1 MGYSNGK
8 CYAPISPDDV
18 RAVINENS
26 YDVATLCMSLKTNK
40 WSYHKPIVYPSYG
53 LLTEAQFIGTTE
65 DINNGYYCGVR
76 MAPAQGAIGGLHD
89 VDYSYKRP
97 GADDWKRLTD
107 FDGYDHKATPRES
120 AMLSP
125 SLQYGGGF
133 IVRLDYD
140 LTNTTGISLRNAFD
154 VFANNTNL
162 GYGHTFEKS
171 YLCMLVST
179 TDKKHNAYIA
189 LKNRSTGTVTPI
201 ADSQGSFYEAFEI
214 DLPKSTA
221 PSWLDVATGTEFLVS
236 IFLAYSLMPMGQ
248 NDHDLTTWSYL
259 ENTSGSPK
267 GCFGI
272 PLATGKRIPVA
283 NLLRGSGINITSVTK
298 SSNGFTIKF
307 ENYSNITSV
316 GASIR
321 AESSSDDH
329 SISKTFVVSAGSSSS
344 PSITNAAVTWSEL
357 SMSAASGN
365 INISIY
371 YKLAG
376 ETTQKYYE
384 TSITK

>member
-8 CYAPISPDDV
+8 SYAPISPDDV

-26 YDVATLCMSLKTNK
+26 YDVGTLCMSSKINK
-40 WSYHKPIVYPSYG
+40 WSYRKPIVYPVLGS
-53 LLTEAQFIGTTE
+53 LTESQFIGRNE
-65 DINNGYYCGVR
+65 DIDNGYYCGVR
-76 MAPAQGAIGGLHD
+76 MAPAQGKIGGLHD

-97 GADDWKRLTD
+97 GASDWKRLTD
-107 FDGYDHKATPRES
+107 FDGYDHKAAPRES

-154 VFANNTNL
+154 VFANNSDL

-201 ADSQGSFYEAFEI
+201 ADSQGAFYEAFEI

-221 PSWLDVATGTEFLVS
+221 PSWLDVDTGTDFLVS
-236 IFLAYSLMPMGQ
+236 MFVCYSLMPKGQ

-272 PLATGKRIPVA
+272 PLATGKKIPVA

-307 ENYSNITSV
+307 ENYSNIKSV

-329 SISKTFVVSAGSSSS
+329 SISKTFTVNAGSSSS
-344 PSITNAAVTWSEL
+344 PAITNAAVTWSEL
-357 SMSAASGN
+357 NMSNASGN

-376 ETTQKYYE
+376 ETTQKHYE

>member
-1 MGYSNGK
+1 MNSNGIIT
-8 CYAPISPDDV
+8 APVNTDDV
-18 RAVINENS
+18 RAVTGENS
-26 YDVATLCMSLKTNK
+26 HDVGTLCMSAKINK
-40 WSYHKPIVYPSYG
+40 WSYRKPIVYPTPG

-76 MAPAQGAIGGLHD
+76 MAPAQGAIGGLHN

-97 GADDWKRLTD
+97 GATDWKRLSD
-107 FDGYDHKATPRES
+107 FEGYDQAAKPRES
-120 AMLSP
+120 ATLSP
-125 SLQYGGGF
+125 TLQYGGGF
-133 IVRLDYD
+133 MVRLDYD

-154 VFANNTNL
+154 VFANNTDL

-214 DLPKSTA
+214 DLPKGTA

-236 IFLAYSLMPMGQ
+236 IFLAYSLMPKGQ

-283 NLLRGSGINITSVTK
+283 NLLRGGGIEIKSVTK
-298 SSNGFTIKF
+298 NSTGFTIKF
-307 ENYSNITSV
+307 ENQSNIKQV
-316 GASIR
+316 DVSIR
-321 AESSSDDH
+321 AESSSYDGKVDK
-329 SISKTFVVSAGSSSS
+329 SFTVAAGTS
-344 PSITNAAVTWSEL
+344 TNPAVTNGSVTWSEL
-357 SMSAASGN
+357 GMSSASGT
-365 INISIY
+365 INVSIY

-376 ETTQKYYE
+376 ETTSKHYE
-384 TSITK
+384 TNITK